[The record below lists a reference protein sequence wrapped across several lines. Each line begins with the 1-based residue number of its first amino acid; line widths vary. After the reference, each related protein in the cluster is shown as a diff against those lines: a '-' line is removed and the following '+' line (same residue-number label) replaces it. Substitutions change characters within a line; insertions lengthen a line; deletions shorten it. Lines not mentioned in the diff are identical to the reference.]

1 MTWFNKQ
8 KEIELFGGPLDGK
21 MVPFS
26 GHTDTIH
33 IPIVGEA
40 ADMNPDTT
48 IEQYIKAVFT
58 PKLAVYKWDPYK
70 KGFWYEPAN
79 K

>member
-26 GHTDTIH
+26 GHTDEIH

-40 ADMNPDTT
+40 SDLPADTDL
-48 IEQYIKAVFT
+48 EDYIKAVF
-58 PKLAVYKWDPYK
+58 
-70 KGFWYEPAN
+70 
-79 K
+79 